1 MCPYK
6 TKADPDLFSEYMNSV
21 KQPNYRP
28 TEKLVC
34 DQTNKKNYFIHYRL
48 LKFYLKM
55 GMKVTKI
62 KCVYSFESKT
72 CIYKRLY

>member
-1 MCPYK
+1 
-6 TKADPDLFSEYMNSV
+6 MNSI

-28 TEKLVC
+28 TENLVC

-55 GMKVTKI
+55 GMKVMKGA
-62 KCVYSFESKT
+62 
-72 CIYKRLY
+72 